1 MQVNDGSLR
10 QSQTATSGEGGE
22 SDFQL
27 PHYDI
32 QMSNLWK
39 KKFTKHTK
47 KQESTVQSKEQ
58 N

>member
-32 QMSNLWK
+32 QMSNL
-39 KKFTKHTK
+39 
-47 KQESTVQSKEQ
+47 
-58 N
+58 

>member
-10 QSQTATSGEGGE
+10 QSQTATPGEGGE

-32 QMSNLWK
+32 QMSNL
-39 KKFTKHTK
+39 
-47 KQESTVQSKEQ
+47 
-58 N
+58 